1 MRGMRGG
8 RGQRSPLARWVLTP
22 YLGREASR
30 SVHSERT
37 IIHRPKS
44 QNCHFPLTAQNHT
57 RHPPLIHACSI
68 FVARPPL
75 RRRPPLR
82 LPREQSLSSLPAILH
97 SPAARTLT
105 EHRSDSA
112 AAASEAAFVR
122 SEAAAATAS
131 GADGRME
138 RARARERKRKKS
150 ITHGSRKIRATLPLS
165 LPLAPFR
172 VLECEGTEG
181 GREGDQL
188 PCGTARYGSG
198 GSFVATFCRE
208 IQRRSGGVA

>member
-1 MRGMRGG
+1 MRGG
-8 RGQRSPLARWVLTP
+8 RGQQSPLARWVLTP

-44 QNCHFPLTAQNHT
+44 QNCHFPLTARNHS

-68 FVARPPL
+68 FVARSPL
-75 RRRPPLR
+75 RRPPLVR

-105 EHRSDSA
+105 QHRSDSA

-122 SEAAAATAS
+122 SEAAATAS
-131 GADGRME
+131 GADGRM
-138 RARARERKRKKS
+138 ERKRKKS
-150 ITHGSRKIRATLPLS
+150 ITHGSRKIRATLPPP

-172 VLECEGTEG
+172 VLECEGTERQG
-181 GREGDQL
+181 ERAGTSCPVELLVMAAVGRL
-188 PCGTARYGSG
+188 
-198 GSFVATFCRE
+198 
-208 IQRRSGGVA
+208 

>member
-1 MRGMRGG
+1 MRGERE
-8 RGQRSPLARWVLTP
+8 QQSLLARWVLTP

-44 QNCHFPLTAQNHT
+44 QNCHFPLTARNHS

-68 FVARPPL
+68 FVARHCATVLPSTSQGNKACRPSL
-75 RRRPPLR
+75 PSSIRPRRAHSHSTGQTRQRQHPKRRLSGQRRRRRRRHRGQMDEWRGRGRERGRERRASLTEAGR
-82 LPREQSLSSLPAILH
+82 LGRRSR
-97 SPAARTLT
+97 SPA
-105 EHRSDSA
+105 RSIPCAGMRGD
-112 AAASEAAFVR
+112 R
-122 SEAAAATAS
+122 
-131 GADGRME
+131 GR
-138 RARARERKRKKS
+138 A
-150 ITHGSRKIRATLPLS
+150 
-165 LPLAPFR
+165 
-172 VLECEGTEG
+172 
-181 GREGDQL
+181 GREGRDQL

>member
-1 MRGMRGG
+1 MRGE
-8 RGQRSPLARWVLTP
+8 RGQQSLLARWVLTP
-22 YLGREASR
+22 YLGLEASR

-44 QNCHFPLTAQNHT
+44 QNCHFPLTARNHS

-105 EHRSDSA
+105 QHRSDSA

-131 GADGRME
+131 GADGGIEGARGRE
-138 RARARERKRKKS
+138 RRASLTEAGRLGRRSRSPSRSLHSVCWNARGQREGGQGPAALWNCSLWQRWVVCSDNSAGKSNAARAELRDFHVR
-150 ITHGSRKIRATLPLS
+150 
-165 LPLAPFR
+165 
-172 VLECEGTEG
+172 
-181 GREGDQL
+181 
-188 PCGTARYGSG
+188 
-198 GSFVATFCRE
+198 
-208 IQRRSGGVA
+208 